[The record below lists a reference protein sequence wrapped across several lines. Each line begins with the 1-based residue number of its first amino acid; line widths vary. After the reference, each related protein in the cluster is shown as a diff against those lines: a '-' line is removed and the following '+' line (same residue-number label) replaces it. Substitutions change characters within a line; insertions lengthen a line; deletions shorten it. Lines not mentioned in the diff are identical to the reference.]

1 MDNCAF
7 NPRGIILRVNIHE
20 NAAHAARI
28 LAFATHASEALTR
41 STP

>member
-1 MDNCAF
+1 MGNCTF
-7 NPRGIILRVNIHE
+7 SPRGIIPRVNIHE

-28 LAFATHASEALTR
+28 LTFAAHVSEALTR